1 MRRRVSAIA
10 RRYMQGMWG
19 AIIACAIIAT
29 PLLAQVITS
38 DLNGG
43 LNSPGAMNPGAT
55 AGWAGGGTGS
65 SGAGGGGGG
74 AGGGGGSASP
84 GTLVA
89 VAEDPTTAGARSVNS
104 GTTWAGTTLP
114 SSSAWSAITYNAN
127 TTTWVAIANGATAV
141 STNDGVS
148 WTGATLTVPSVS
160 YFSIA
165 NNGTIYC
172 ATPQQPGAANYF
184 VISSTDTTTWTQH
197 TITGNGFAP
206 DVAGSVVWTGTQFVL
221 LGFTTTSGTPTP
233 VMSVAAT
240 SPDCA
245 TWTSQVVPTPTGGIE
260 WFGLAWNGS
269 IVCGGGFNSANF
281 LSTNTISSP
290 DGVTWTSHI
299 TTTGVTGAMTAH
311 GTTFCGV
318 GGSAAAFNLS
328 STSTDCA
335 TWTSGTLAVSGGAF
349 GMAYDGVKYVTPVSG
364 SASANGS
371 TDCINWTAQTMPA
384 SHAWSDIGGHP

>member
-1 MRRRVSAIA
+1 MKAKFARVVVRSL
-10 RRYMQGMWG
+10 
-19 AIIACAIIAT
+19 IAT
-29 PLLAQVITS
+29 CLCGLPLLAQVITS
-38 DLNGG
+38 DVNAG
-43 LNSPGAMNPGAT
+43 LASPGAMNPGAT
-55 AGWAGGGTGS
+55 AGWAGGGSGS
-65 SGAGGGGGG
+65 SGAGGGGGGG

-104 GTTWAGTTLP
+104 GTTWSGTTLP

-127 TTTWVAIANGATAV
+127 TTTWVAIANGAGAV
-141 STNDGVS
+141 STNDG
-148 WTGATLTVPSVS
+148 ATWAARTLPGVP
-160 YFSIA
+160 YFNLA
-165 NNGTIYC
+165 NNGTTYC
-172 ATPQQPGAANYF
+172 AATQTPGGATY
-184 VISSTDTTTWTQH
+184 VVVSSTDTTTWTQRS
-197 TITGNGFAP
+197 ITGNNFAS
-206 DVAGSVVWTGTQFVL
+206 DVAGSVVWTGTAFVF
-221 LGFTTTSGTPTP
+221 LGFTTVSGPIPGTA
-233 VMSVAAT
+233 VAAT
-240 SPDCA
+240 SPDCV
-245 TWTSQVVPTPTGGIE
+245 TWTSQIIATPVGGIE

-269 IVCGGGFNSANF
+269 IVCGGGFNLSTL